1 MQFLIRSSDPAV
13 ILSVFFFVLFGC
25 CFVMFSFLNKAMI
38 IKNVTGVCLHLRKPV
53 IFIISAGNRH

>member
-13 ILSVFFFVLFGC
+13 ILSGFLFGC